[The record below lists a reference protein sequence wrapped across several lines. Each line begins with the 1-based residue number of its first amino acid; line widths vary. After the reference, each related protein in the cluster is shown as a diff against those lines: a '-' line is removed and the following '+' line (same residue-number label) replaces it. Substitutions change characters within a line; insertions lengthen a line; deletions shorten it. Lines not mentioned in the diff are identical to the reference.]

1 MIRNYYNEIWKDIV
15 FDDKISTE
23 MTFKISNHGRL
34 IKVVNGEDV
43 LIEKQYSINGYN
55 TVAVE
60 KNDGKKTARYIHK
73 LVAQHFLDQPEDAT
87 YVIHLDYG

>member
-1 MIRNYYNEIWKDIV
+1 MKYNMIRNYYNEIWKDIV

-43 LIEKQYSINGYN
+43 LIEKQYSINGYYKDKECTKEDLSIN
-55 TVAVE
+55 YC
-60 KNDGKKTARYIHK
+60 KNI
-73 LVAQHFLDQPEDAT
+73 
-87 YVIHLDYG
+87 

>member
-55 TVAVE
+55 
-60 KNDGKKTARYIHK
+60 
-73 LVAQHFLDQPEDAT
+73 L
-87 YVIHLDYG
+87 